1 MSEKELIKA
10 CQNNQREAQFELVRQ
25 FAPRLL
31 AVCRRYVP
39 SGLEG
44 EDTLQDA
51 FIQIFS
57 NLGQYDPE
65 KGTLWPWLRQVTI
78 NSALKKHRLV
88 GRWHLN
94 SVGTEELIGI
104 ASLDQD
110 LNRLEAEQIEV
121 LIHQLPDGQ
130 REVFNLVA
138 VEGYSHDEC
147 ADMLGMATGT
157 SRAYLTR
164 GRKRLQDMISQL
176 ETTRV

>member
-1 MSEKELIKA
+1 MTEKELINA
-10 CQNNQREAQFELVRQ
+10 CQDNQREAQFELVRL

-31 AVCRRYVP
+31 AVCNRYVP

-51 FIQIFS
+51 FIQIFAK
-57 NLGQYDPE
+57 LEQYDPE
-65 KGTLWPWLRQVTI
+65 KGSLWGWLRQVTI

-94 SVGTEELIGI
+94 SVGTEELNGI
-104 ASLDQD
+104 AGLDQD
-110 LNRLEAEQIEV
+110 LNRLETEEIES
-121 LIHQLPDGQ
+121 LIHQLPEGQ
-130 REVFNLVA
+130 REVFNLVG

-164 GRKRLQDMISQL
+164 ARKRLQEMISQM